1 MFFTLG
7 FNFII
12 RLLVFLLDIIII
24 VMSMAPLCHGPR
36 MRGALGKESLC
47 KRNCS
52 FYVGLS
58 RKGDIVTG

>member
-24 VMSMAPLCHGPR
+24 VMYYGAPVPRSTDEGRFGKGKFMQKKLFILCRP
-36 MRGALGKESLC
+36 
-47 KRNCS
+47 
-52 FYVGLS
+52 
-58 RKGDIVTG
+58 IT